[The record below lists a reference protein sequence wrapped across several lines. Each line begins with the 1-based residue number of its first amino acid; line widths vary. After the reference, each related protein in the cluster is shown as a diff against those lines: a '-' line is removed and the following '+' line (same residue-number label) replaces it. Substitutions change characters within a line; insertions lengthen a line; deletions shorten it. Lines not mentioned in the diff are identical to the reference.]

1 MRWRHEKDGFDDA
14 DNDLEDD
21 NINDDD
27 NDNDYN

>member
-1 MRWRHEKDGFDDA
+1 MRWRHKKDGSDDA
-14 DNDLEDD
+14 DYLEDD